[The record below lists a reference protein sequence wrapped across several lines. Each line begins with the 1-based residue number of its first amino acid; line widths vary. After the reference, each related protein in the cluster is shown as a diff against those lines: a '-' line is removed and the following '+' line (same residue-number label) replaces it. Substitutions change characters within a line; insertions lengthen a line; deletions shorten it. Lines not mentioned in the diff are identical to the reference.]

1 MVTAFEVLNA
11 VGLVAF
17 GAVGSLKAADAEFDV
32 LGVAVL
38 GLLTA
43 LGGGATRDV
52 LVGRVPA
59 VLQSTA
65 DVGFAFLG
73 VALALLFAA
82 RVSTGRAQQSRAL
95 APLAAAPFARRV
107 GIEPL
112 DHPAVTVPDAVGL
125 AAFATTGALVGYD
138 AGVTAFGVVV
148 LGTITGVGGGLIS
161 DVLLQ
166 RVPFVLAEDF
176 YATCAVAGSVAFWV
190 LVASGAGTTVAAGVC
205 AALAF
210 ALRVVAMRRNW
221 QLPTV
226 QHRPEH

>member
-1 MVTAFEVLNA
+1 MNA

-17 GAVGSLKAADAEFDV
+17 ALVGSLKAAEAEFDV

-38 GLLTA
+38 GVLTA

-59 VLQSTA
+59 MLQSTW
-65 DVGFAFLG
+65 DVGFALLG
-73 VALALLFAA
+73 VAVAVLFAA
-82 RVSTGRAQQSRAL
+82 RVSTGRGRHSRVL
-95 APLAAAPFARRV
+95 APLSSAPLVNRVDAR
-107 GIEPL
+107 PL

-125 AAFATTGALVGYD
+125 AAFATTGALVGHD

-148 LGTITGVGGGLIS
+148 LATVTGVGGGLVS

-176 YATCAVAGSVAFWV
+176 YATCAVAGSASFWV
-190 LVASGAGTTVAAGVC
+190 VVQFGGGTAVGAAVC
-205 AALAF
+205 AGLTLT
-210 ALRVVAMRRNW
+210 LRVVAMRRNW
-221 QLPTV
+221 RLPTV
-226 QHRPEH
+226 ELTAGSRCRPRSR

>member
-1 MVTAFEVLNA
+1 MVTAFEAMNA

-17 GAVGSLKAADAEFDV
+17 GAVGSLKAAEAEFDV

-38 GLLTA
+38 GVLTA

-59 VLQSTA
+59 MLQSTW
-65 DVGFAFLG
+65 DVGFALLG
-73 VALALLFAA
+73 VAAAILFAT
-82 RVSTGRAQQSRAL
+82 RVSVGTRPQSRVF
-95 APLAAAPFARRV
+95 APLSSAPFANRV
-107 GIEPL
+107 DTRPL
-112 DHPAVTVPDAVGL
+112 EHPAVTLPDAVGL
-125 AAFATTGALVGYD
+125 AAFATTGALAGHD

-176 YATCAVAGSVAFWV
+176 YATCAVAGSAAFW
-190 LVASGAGTTVAAGVC
+190 LFVAAGASPAVGAGVC
-205 AALAF
+205 AGLTF
-210 ALRVVAMRRNW
+210 VLRVGALRRDWR
-221 QLPTV
+221 LPTV
-226 QHRPEH
+226 ELRAGS